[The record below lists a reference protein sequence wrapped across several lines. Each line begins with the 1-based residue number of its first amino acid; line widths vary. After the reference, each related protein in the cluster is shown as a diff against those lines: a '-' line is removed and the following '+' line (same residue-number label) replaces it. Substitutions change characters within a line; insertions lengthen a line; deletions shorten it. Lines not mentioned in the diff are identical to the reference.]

1 MSAGALIYL
10 SYSKYETDFA
20 LKLATDLKNAGV
32 NIWCD
37 RLRITAGDDLLPTL
51 KSALNDAST
60 VICAVSGNY
69 LNAQYARHE
78 WEHARKKQKML
89 LPIVVASMDGIT
101 TPRELGLHRAIDF
114 SGWRDESLYQA
125 ALSRLLRLFG
135 PIPEGFIPSHED
147 IYLNSLVGLL
157 ERRMAVQEILD
168 PPDQTNSQT
177 ARARLRPLSS
187 LEPVWGKLGDVRVV
201 RGGEGLQDG
210 ALLTLQQAVRMSG
223 RFALIG
229 GPGCGKSTV
238 LNRLALD
245 AAYAYRAQPDD
256 NPLPLLIDLSEY
268 PAGMSLVECIESAWP
283 LDIDVWQQVKRGTV
297 ALYIDELDALS
308 LDNSRAGE
316 LQSLLDGE
324 NSPHTLVV
332 AANAAPVAKLP
343 TCELLSLSDADIRRY
358 AETYL
363 GGTAKPLLEQLFA
376 GSQADGSESELLRLA
391 RVPALL
397 TGFIFLHRSSPQNT
411 LPTSLGALYK
421 RLLPSM
427 WVWWRLAQAPIAV
440 AYRELVPS
448 LEKLALAMF
457 DQGKSSLSLD
467 DAGMLLY
474 DPSVLS
480 LRAASAMNVVEIRQG
495 KLRFKHRLLRD
506 FYASLHL
513 TPLDISV
520 RLQRP
525 QFTPDGLRIAGKWD
539 IPLHMMSGFMPASDA
554 LVRTV
559 AEVDAY
565 LAAECVAFG
574 AQVTPFV
581 LELIVENLLNDVDE
595 PERHAAI
602 QHSLALLSTP
612 AVLPAILERLQS
624 RSLVMRAAAAWAIK
638 ELNVPLPTALVK
650 ALKNWDW
657 SPNESTA
664 EIFRNTTSRDE
675 TFAALITMLGDSEAV
690 RRRGAAWALGVMGE
704 RAAVGALQAAL
715 NDSSDSV
722 KDMAAKALKELTAQ
736 AAAVPAYNEE
746 LVAAD
751 GIPPAAPAKP
761 MSQRTVILPVGH
773 KSAQSSA
780 SAPPVKRPSNPLAR
794 SGGAR
799 SSSASVLKDR
809 LMRKSEEGAASSE
822 VSDLLKNLWDKDW
835 ETRQTAVERLGHLG
849 DESVVM
855 PLLET
860 LNDEDEQVRFAAVR
874 ALGNYSSETAAQ
886 GLLSALHDPI
896 LIVKDAAGEE
906 LGKMN
911 GYALPGLMSLI
922 HDPALDA
929 DTRGVVIETIGRI
942 ADPSAVEVLIACLED
957 ESAPRME
964 EWRIC
969 DLAAAALERI
979 GTPEAQDAVAEWR
992 REQQPTE
999 QFNPAI
1005 IADIDENDDIA
1016 SDRLSLAPPVSPDL
1030 EAQTRILVEAL
1041 RVSDTHQQH
1050 AAAKAL
1056 REFARELSVQNI
1068 DDNRVVYALADALRD
1083 NDAVIRWAVV
1093 EAIAWLQDSSALPIL
1108 HEALHDKHFT
1118 VRLAAIRALQEIG
1131 DKNAVWALL
1140 DRLDDE
1146 NPVVREKAAE
1156 ALGYLGSQDVVVRL
1170 ARLLQDE
1177 DEFVRRASVVSL
1189 GIIGS
1194 TEVSPQLLEALDD
1207 PELLVQWAAMEALG
1221 KLGEPAAVD
1230 ALARRLNDDYKPS
1243 WDDRRV
1249 SKIAETALERIP
1261 VPEAVSALQQWRSRQ
1276 VSTPE

>member
-32 NIWCD
+32 NVWCD

-101 TPRELGLHRAIDF
+101 APRELGLHRAIDF
-114 SGWRDESLYQA
+114 SGWRDESLYQS
-125 ALSRLLRLFG
+125 ALSRLIRLFG

-147 IYLNSLVGLL
+147 IYLNSLIGLL
-157 ERRMAVQEILD
+157 ERRMATQEILD

-210 ALLTLQQAVRMSG
+210 ALLTLRQAVRMAG
-223 RFALIG
+223 RFALTG

-256 NPLPLLIDLSEY
+256 NPLPLLVDLSEY
-268 PAGMSLVECIESAWP
+268 PANMSLVECIESAWP
-283 LDIDVWQQVKRGTV
+283 LDVDVWSQVKRGTV

-308 LDNSRAGE
+308 LDNPHVGE

-332 AANAAPVAKLP
+332 AANAMPAAKLP

-358 AETYL
+358 VETYL
-363 GGTAKPLLEQLFA
+363 GGNAKPLLEQLFA
-376 GSQADGSESELLRLA
+376 GSPAGDSESEFLRLA

-480 LRAASAMNVVEIRQG
+480 IRAASAMNVVEIRQG
-495 KLRFKHRLLRD
+495 KLRFKHRLFRD

-525 QFTPDGLRIAGKWD
+525 QFAPDGLRIAGKWD
-539 IPLHMMSGFMPASDA
+539 IPLYMMSGFMPASDA
-554 LVRTV
+554 LVRAV

-595 PERHAAI
+595 PQRHAAI
-602 QHSLALLSTP
+602 QHSFALLSTP

-624 RSLVMRAAAAWAIK
+624 RSLAMRTAAAWAIK

-657 SPNESTA
+657 TPNESTA

-675 TFAALITMLGDSEAV
+675 TLATLITMLADSEPV

-704 RAAVGALQAAL
+704 RAAIGALQAAL

-722 KDMAAKALKELTAQ
+722 KDMAAKALKELKTQ
-736 AAAVPAYNEE
+736 AAVSLPYNEE
-746 LVAAD
+746 LFAAED
-751 GIPPAAPAKP
+751 TPPAKP
-761 MSQRTVILPVGH
+761 TPQRSVILPVGH

-780 SAPPVKRPSNPLAR
+780 PAPVKRPSNPLAR
-794 SGGAR
+794 SGG
-799 SSSASVLKDR
+799 SKPSSASVLKDR
-809 LMRKSEEGAASSE
+809 LMRKSDGGVASSE
-822 VSDLLKNLWDKDW
+822 VGDLLKKLWDKDW
-835 ETRQTAVERLGHLG
+835 ETRQMAVERLGYLG

-874 ALGNYSSETAAQ
+874 ALGNYPSETAAQ

-911 GYALPGLMSLI
+911 GYAFPGLMSLI

-929 DTRGVVIETIGRI
+929 DTRGVVIETLGRI
-942 ADPSAVEVLIACLED
+942 ADPSAMEILIACLED

-964 EWRIC
+964 GWRIC

-999 QFNPAI
+999 QFNPPVL
-1005 IADIDENDDIA
+1005 ADIDENDDIA
-1016 SDRLSLAPPVSPDL
+1016 SDRLPLAPPVSPDL
-1030 EAQTRILVEAL
+1030 EAQTRILLEAL
-1041 RVSDTHQQH
+1041 RVNDTHQQH

-1056 REFARELSVQNI
+1056 REFTRELSVQNI

-1083 NDAVIRWAVV
+1083 DNAVIRWAVV

-1108 HEALHDKHFT
+1108 HEALHDRHFT

-1131 DKNAVWALL
+1131 DENAVWALL

-1146 NPVVREKAAE
+1146 NSVVREKAAE
-1156 ALGYLGSQDVVVRL
+1156 ALGYLGNQDVAVRL

-1177 DEFVRRASVVSL
+1177 DEFVRRASAVSL
-1189 GIIGS
+1189 GTIGS
-1194 TEVSPQLLEALDD
+1194 TEVSPQLLEALED

-1230 ALARRLNDDYKPS
+1230 ALAQRLNDDYKPS

-1261 VPEAVSALQQWRSRQ
+1261 APEAVSALQQWRSRQ
-1276 VSTPE
+1276 SSAPEQP